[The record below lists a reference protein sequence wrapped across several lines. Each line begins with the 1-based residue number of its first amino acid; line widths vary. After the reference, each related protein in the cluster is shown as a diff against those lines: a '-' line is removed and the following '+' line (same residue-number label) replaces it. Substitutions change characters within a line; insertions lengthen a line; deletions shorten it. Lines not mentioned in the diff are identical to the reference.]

1 MAEVPVRPAKRR
13 LGIAPAPLTRKDR
26 IARLSAD
33 LAGLDAEALA
43 SRLDA
48 RGVEVPLKS
57 TISLCPVCL
66 LHVPALVFERGGSVW
81 MVKRCAEH
89 GASEA
94 LVERHARYYHLSN
107 KDRSGRAFAPERAFH
122 IPSLPSFAMG
132 DGACCAPGEVC
143 GEGTGQLE
151 NRTCTVLVEV
161 TDACNL
167 ACKVCYSDSR
177 GDRFLPLG
185 TFQAHIERLVAQK
198 GGLDSVQVTG
208 GESTLHPRFWEMVDW
223 LHAHPGIKKVYVP
236 TNGLTFGRESARD
249 EMVRRAARFRD
260 KLMILLQFDALDR
273 SANEALR
280 GADPGRLR
288 RALVEAL
295 DAERVPMQL
304 TMTLGRGVN
313 EHLVGQVLDVA
324 LAHDSVKVV
333 AMQPATTSGR
343 YELAVD
349 PRERLTLSDVVEAI
363 VRAGRA
369 RVAADDFVPIP
380 CSHPQCG
387 WITVFLRRFGLV
399 HNVVKYV
406 DLEKAMAGVAYKT
419 LLSTDELQAAVG
431 TRDEGVLRR
440 ALAFLGK
447 RLVRSTDMFSIAIKP
462 FMDRFDY
469 DQDRV
474 ANCCHHMTTTGGELV
489 SFCEYN
495 ALDRPSDRWDRFP
508 TLHEV

>member
-1 MAEVPVRPAKRR
+1 MADVELKAPKRR
-13 LGIAPAPLTRKDR
+13 LGLAPAPLTRKDR
-26 IARLSAD
+26 IAKLEGELST
-33 LAGLDAEALA
+33 LDAGPLA
-43 SRLDA
+43 AKLEA

-57 TISLCPVCL
+57 TISLCPTCL
-66 LHVPALVFERGGSVW
+66 THVPALVFERGGSVW
-81 MVKRCAEH
+81 MAKRCAEH
-89 GASEA
+89 GTSEA

-107 KDRSGRAFAPERAFH
+107 KDRSGRAFAPGRAFH
-122 IPSLPSFAMG
+122 IPSLPSFVMG

-167 ACKVCYSDSR
+167 ACKVCYSDSK
-177 GDRFLPLG
+177 GDRFMPLD
-185 TFQAHIERLVAQK
+185 TFQAHVQRLIDQK

-208 GESTLHPRFWEMVDW
+208 GESTLHPRFWEMIDW

-236 TNGLTFGRESARD
+236 TNGLAFGRQSARD

-260 KLMILLQFDALDR
+260 KLMVLLQFDALDR
-273 SANEALR
+273 SANEAMR
-280 GADPGRLR
+280 GADPARLR
-288 RALVEAL
+288 QALIQAL

-304 TMTLGRGVN
+304 TMTLSRGVN
-313 EHLVGQVLDVA
+313 EHLVGEVLDVA
-324 LAHDSVKVV
+324 LAHDAVKVV

-343 YELAVD
+343 YELASD

-369 RVAADDFVPIP
+369 RVSAGDFVPIP

-406 DLEKAMAGVAYKT
+406 DLEKAMGGVAYKT
-419 LLSTDELQAAVG
+419 LLSTDEIQAAVG
-431 TRDEGVLRR
+431 TRDEGVLRQVV
-440 ALAFLGK
+440 AFFGK

-474 ANCCHHMTTTGGELV
+474 ANCCHHLTTTSGELV

-508 TLHEV
+508 TVGGV